1 MAVSPSIWK
10 AMMMMYCQCNMVNTW
25 WNLYSIWIWMK
36 WCRLVVF
43 SGYWRFTV
51 SCSFQITQ
59 SFRGLSFSPF
69 LWPKAARDAHFEQ
82 TSALF
87 RWAARNIEIFFSP
100 KFGEL
105 CWPDMETFG
114 TVWGEIFGGR
124 ELHRSNETNPRNPRH
139 PSPTQTGSF
148 WETRSL
154 NQSCAVEWTEWC
166 IYQGF
171 VMGGMVKKVEH
182 NQGAFVL
189 SLLYFSTFQR
199 WHPVF
204 WLSAPIT
211 LFCWPNKRKRAL
223 GGASNKGPQR
233 QNDSVKNLTTD
244 PCSDQALLCSEA
256 RTIQDS
262 GSTYYT
268 RVHSWV
274 WRTEFGGVGTA
285 Q

>member
-1 MAVSPSIWK
+1 MVKLWLSPSIWK
-10 AMMMMYCQCNMVNTW
+10 AMMMYCECNMVNTW
-25 WNLYSIWIWMK
+25 WDLYSIWIWMM

-223 GGASNKGPQR
+223 VVLLIK
-233 QNDSVKNLTTD
+233 DLKDKTT
-244 PCSDQALLCSEA
+244 
-256 RTIQDS
+256 
-262 GSTYYT
+262 
-268 RVHSWV
+268 V
-274 WRTEFGGVGTA
+274 WRI
-285 Q
+285 

>member
-1 MAVSPSIWK
+1 M
-10 AMMMMYCQCNMVNTW
+10 T
-25 WNLYSIWIWMK
+25 

-59 SFRGLSFSPF
+59 SFRGSPSLLFCDLRRPKMPILNKQARYLDEPRGILKYFSLLNSESYAGPTWKHLERFGGKF
-69 LWPKAARDAHFEQ
+69 L
-82 TSALF
+82 
-87 RWAARNIEIFFSP
+87 
-100 KFGEL
+100 
-105 CWPDMETFG
+105 
-114 TVWGEIFGGR
+114 GGR